1 MLKIKNNTAVRV
13 LMIILGNLM
22 YSAAVTL
29 FVLPTGIICGGTTG
43 LSLVFH
49 HLLNVPVSAFVAV
62 SNTIMF
68 VIGWW
73 VLGKAFAL
81 TTLISTF
88 LFPTFLSVFE
98 RIGSLQNLTGDPLLS
113 TLYAGAMIGIGIG
126 LVFRCGASTGGLDI
140 PPLVLNKK
148 FGFNVSMM
156 MYVIDTLIL
165 VAQLFFSDKEQVLYG
180 ILLVII
186 YTTVL
191 NKTMLFG
198 KSQIQVKIV
207 SEKQD
212 LIADRIINHL
222 DRGLTLLHART
233 GYKGNETEMVLSV
246 ISPRE
251 LPRLKQMV
259 SEIDPNAFVVISQ
272 VTEVSGMGFSVERVY
287 PDTAGE
293 E

>member
-1 MLKIKNNTAVRV
+1 MQNIKNNALFRIF
-13 LMIILGNLM
+13 LIIFGNLL
-22 YSAAVTL
+22 YSAGVAL

-49 HLLNVPVSAFVAV
+49 HLLKIPVSTFVAI

-73 VLGKAFAL
+73 ILGRKFAL

-88 LFPTFLSVFE
+88 LFPGFLSVFE
-98 RIGSLQNLTGDPLLS
+98 RTHFLQNLTEDPLLS
-113 TLYAGAMIGIGIG
+113 TLYAGALIGIGIG

-140 PPLVLNKK
+140 PPLVCNKK
-148 FGFNVSMM
+148 FGLNVSLM
-156 MYVIDTLIL
+156 MYVTDTLIL
-165 VAQLFFSDKEQVLYG
+165 VAQLLFSDKEQVLYG
-180 ILLVII
+180 ILLVMV

-207 SEKQD
+207 SHKHQE
-212 LIADRIINHL
+212 IADMVLNQL

-233 GYKGNETEMVLSV
+233 GYNQHETEVVLSV
-246 ISPRE
+246 VSPRE
-251 LPRLKQMV
+251 LPRLQQMV
-259 SEIDPNAFVVISQ
+259 SEIDPEAFVMISQ
-272 VTEVSGMGFSVERVY
+272 VTEVSGMGFSRERVY
-287 PDTAGE
+287 PEIGKE
-293 E
+293 

>member
-1 MLKIKNNTAVRV
+1 MLNRKNQAVFR
-13 LMIILGNLM
+13 ILVIVFGNLL
-22 YSAAVTL
+22 YSAGVAL

-49 HLLNVPVSAFVAV
+49 HLLGISVSGFVAV
-62 SNTIMF
+62 SNTVMF
-68 VIGWW
+68 AIGWW
-73 VLGKAFAL
+73 ILGKKFAL

-88 LFPTFLSVFE
+88 LFPAFLSLFE
-98 RIGSLQNLTGDPLLS
+98 RLHYLQNLTSDPLLS
-113 TLYAGAMIGIGIG
+113 TLYAGALIGIGIG
-126 LVFRCGASTGGLDI
+126 LVFRSGASTGGLDI

-148 FGFNVSMM
+148 LGLNVSFL
-156 MYVIDTLIL
+156 MYVTDTLIL

-180 ILLVII
+180 IFLVII

-207 SEKQD
+207 SFKHE
-212 LIADRIINHL
+212 AIIDMILNHL

-233 GYKGNETEMVLSV
+233 GYRCTETELVLSV

-251 LPRLKQMV
+251 LPRLKAMV
-259 SEIDPNAFVVISQ
+259 AEIDPEAFVMISQ
-272 VTEVSGMGFSVERVY
+272 VTEVSGMGFSRERIY
-287 PDTAGE
+287 PEAAGE